1 MELSKDYTNYKWA
14 YKEKAP
20 QNDLE
25 HLYVSCGYTI
35 KEIAK
40 TLNSTPSTVLRWL
53 QFYNI
58 KKPSSKVDAPELTQE
73 MLNSIDWSK
82 VSRNFLKEPWTKL
95 DTPIEE
101 DFRYFYITLNW
112 SASDIA
118 LLLGRSIS
126 RVQAI
131 LKQLGIKKSQE
142 LHNESRDKLNLRR
155 YGVKYPQASE
165 SALKKKEET
174 NLNKYGVKSL
184 LQNNSFKEQSML
196 NKYGVM
202 HALEDSEIMSKMM
215 ENNTKK
221 YGSPYTVTT
230 KEVQGKI
237 KNTTIKRYGVGNV
250 FKLHK
255 FQEKA
260 VATREAKYGV
270 KYYAQGHIQHI
281 EDMNKEYW
289 EENFHDEKLDAFD
302 IIKCANYHNISLCT
316 VSVKLKEFNIT
327 MRPKYSSV
335 NEFEIINYIKQLNV
349 SVVHKDRK
357 VINPLEID
365 VYIPEKKLGIE
376 FDGLSFHSSGESS
389 CELDR
394 GISSNYH
401 LNKTKSCSDKG
412 VQLFHI
418 FENEWLD
425 PIKKDIWKSM
435 ISNKLGQSQRIYA
448 RKTIVKEIKSAE
460 AMQFCNENHLQGGVT
475 SSVQLGLYT
484 KDNTLVAVMTFNKP
498 RFNKGYNWE
507 LIRYCCRKNYT
518 VVGGASKLLSYF
530 RKHYSGSIISYA
542 NRRWSNGSLYEHL
555 GFKLIN
561 ESVPNYFYFET
572 KNGFLPKDMI
582 LHSRIEFQKHKLKDK
597 LEVFDESLTEKQNMF
612 MNGYRIIYDCGN
624 LVYILD

>member
-58 KKPSSKVDAPELTQE
+58 RKPSPKVNAPKLTQE

-82 VSRNFLKEPWTKL
+82 LSRNFLEEPWTKL

-112 SASDIA
+112 SISDIA
-118 LLLGRSIS
+118 LLLGRSTS

-131 LKQLGIKKSQE
+131 LRQLGIKKSQE

-155 YGVKYPQASE
+155 HGVKYPQASE
-165 SALKKKEET
+165 SALRKKEET
-174 NLNKYGVKSL
+174 NLSKYGVKSL
-184 LQNNSFKEQSML
+184 LQNNFFKEQSML
-196 NKYGVM
+196 NKYGVT
-202 HALEDSEIMSKMM
+202 HALKDSDIMSKMM
-215 ENNTKK
+215 ENNIKK
-221 YGSPYTVTT
+221 YGSSYTVTT

-237 KNTTIKRYGVGNV
+237 KDTIIKRYGVDNV

-255 FQEKA
+255 FQEEA

-270 KYYAQGHIQHI
+270 KYYAQRHIQHI
-281 EDMNKEYW
+281 ENINKEYW
-289 EENFHDEKLDAFD
+289 EENFYDKKLDAFD

-327 MRPKYSSV
+327 MRPKYSSI

-394 GISSNYH
+394 GISSRYH
-401 LNKTKSCSDKG
+401 LNKTKSCLDKG

-435 ISNKLGQSQRIYA
+435 ISNKLGQSQRVYA
-448 RKTIVKEIKSAE
+448 RKTIIKEINSVE
-460 AMQFCNENHLQGGVT
+460 AIQFCNENHLQGGAT

-484 KDNTLVAVMTFNKP
+484 KDNILVAVMTFNKP
-498 RFNKGYNWE
+498 RYNKRYNWE
-507 LIRYCCRKNYT
+507 LIRYCCRKNHT

-561 ESVPNYFYFET
+561 ESTPNYFYFET

-624 LVYILD
+624 LVYELN